1 MSRVVL
7 GAADDE
13 LVRRVEEATDGDV
26 HVLPAGRLPA
36 DPARLFE
43 QLLDGEL
50 PEVLLVGPLAPPQ
63 EVFGLAARLDVQCPG
78 ISVVL
83 IADPSP
89 QTWQEA
95 MRAGVRDLLPPTADA
110 GEIRAA
116 VERAGSAAAGRR
128 RVLRPVEETARYT
141 GRVITVASPK
151 GGVGKT
157 TVSTNLAVGLTAAA
171 PQSTVLV
178 DLDVQFGDV
187 ASALGLTP
195 EYGLP
200 DVVHGP
206 AVEDTMV
213 LKTFLTQHPSG
224 LYAVCGAESPAAGDT
239 VTAADVSR
247 LLTSLARE
255 FRYVVVDTAPGLSEP
270 TLAALDRATDV
281 VMLSSMDVPGVR
293 GLRKELHVLRELCM
307 IPAGRHV
314 VMNLADPKGGLSV
327 RDVETAIG
335 TGVDVVVP
343 RSAAVPVSTNQGVPI
358 VAGGRK
364 DPAAKELRRLVSRF
378 AATPIVRP
386 GRYRAKHRAAS

>member
-43 QLLDGEL
+43 QLVDGEL

-195 EYGLP
+195 EYGCP
-200 DVVHGP
+200 TSSTAP
-206 AVEDTMV
+206 RSRTRWCSR
-213 LKTFLTQHPSG
+213 PS
-224 LYAVCGAESPAAGDT
+224 SPSTPAACT
-239 VTAADVSR
+239 
-247 LLTSLARE
+247 
-255 FRYVVVDTAPGLSEP
+255 P
-270 TLAALDRATDV
+270 
-281 VMLSSMDVPGVR
+281 
-293 GLRKELHVLRELCM
+293 
-307 IPAGRHV
+307 
-314 VMNLADPKGGLSV
+314 
-327 RDVETAIG
+327 
-335 TGVDVVVP
+335 
-343 RSAAVPVSTNQGVPI
+343 SAAPS
-358 VAGGRK
+358 
-364 DPAAKELRRLVSRF
+364 RRPP
-378 AATPIVRP
+378 ATP
-386 GRYRAKHRAAS
+386 